1 MVHVQ
6 RHRELTYLIEDLT
19 KDINK
24 LSDSGELEYYDKE
37 LVTQIHQK
45 LEILRP
51 MQIGTTEVLDS
62 IQYLLGEIRT
72 GRYDRDEIS
81 LQIDLMI
88 DYIQDYLDWLTPN
101 QA

>member
-1 MVHVQ
+1 VQ